1 MPALAEG
8 NAPTGTLL
16 GDVARRWGLREGVV
30 VAAGAGDN
38 AASAVGVGARTAGQ
52 GFVSL
57 GTSGVVFRVTDAF
70 APATE
75 RAVHAFA
82 HALPQRWHHM
92 SVMLSA
98 ASAFGWVTRLTGRGD
113 EAQLSAAVGALPASR
128 QAQAPLFL
136 PYLSGERTPHNNA
149 AATGVFM
156 GLRAEHDAAD
166 LAYAVMEGV
175 GFGLLDGLNAMR
187 AAGGQGRDAEATTAL
202 QPPALVGG
210 GARSN
215 PWAQLLA
222 SALGTPLQR
231 PEGAHAAAAL
241 GAARLAAMA
250 CGGDEAHWCQPLAAD
265 ATFQPEPA
273 QQALLAERYARF
285 VALYPALQA
294 QF

>member
-1 MPALAEG
+1 MI
-8 NAPTGTLL
+8 
-16 GDVARRWGLREGVV
+16 
-30 VAAGAGDN
+30 
-38 AASAVGVGARTAGQ
+38 
-52 GFVSL
+52 
-57 GTSGVVFRVTDAF
+57 
-70 APATE
+70 
-75 RAVHAFA
+75 
-82 HALPQRWHHM
+82 
-92 SVMLSA
+92 
-98 ASAFGWVTRLTGRGD
+98 
-113 EAQLSAAVGALPASR
+113 
-128 QAQAPLFL
+128 
-136 PYLSGERTPHNNA
+136 
-149 AATGVFM
+149 
-156 GLRAEHDAAD
+156 
-166 LAYAVMEGV
+166 EGV

-187 AAGGQGRDAEATTAL
+187 AAGGQARYAQAAL
-202 QPPALVGG
+202 ALVGG

-265 ATFQPEPA
+265 AAFQPEPA

>member
-1 MPALAEG
+1 
-8 NAPTGTLL
+8 
-16 GDVARRWGLREGVV
+16 
-30 VAAGAGDN
+30 
-38 AASAVGVGARTAGQ
+38 
-52 GFVSL
+52 
-57 GTSGVVFRVTDAF
+57 
-70 APATE
+70 
-75 RAVHAFA
+75 
-82 HALPQRWHHM
+82 
-92 SVMLSA
+92 
-98 ASAFGWVTRLTGRGD
+98 D

-187 AAGGQGRDAEATTAL
+187 AAGSTPAVQAEPVEARPRSTTEIHSSPL
-202 QPPALVGG
+202 ALVGG

-250 CGGDEAHWCQPLAAD
+250 CGGDEAHWSQPLAAD